1 VLLIVSLLL
10 NIVTLMLMLQ
20 LYSNYNNLRY
30 QLDVFATNNKLLQD
44 KIEDLSKK
52 LEVYEQIN
60 VLIQTMIK
68 NIMAKV
74 LNQTLSNP

>member
-1 VLLIVSLLL
+1 MLLIVSLLL

>member
-1 VLLIVSLLL
+1 
-10 NIVTLMLMLQ
+10 MLMLQ

-30 QLDVFATNNKLLQD
+30 QLDVFATNNKLLYD
-44 KIEDLSKK
+44 KIADLSKK

>member
-10 NIVTLMLMLQ
+10 NVITLMLMLQ

-30 QLDVFATNNKLLQD
+30 QLDVFTTNNKLLQD
-44 KIEDLSKK
+44 KITDLSKK